1 MATIKLKPS
10 HYDRSNTSYVTVTD
24 PANMYYDTSHVG
36 SYCTIRGRAGRSSNS
51 TYYAFINGFD
61 FSSVPADAIVNSFTI
76 RIKCYRNQ
84 YENSGSSYRMRLCS
98 SASNSNVI
106 SGTTAT
112 VSIDITASVI
122 TIPTGSLTWEQI
134 KNYGRGFSIE
144 IRLRNTSTSSSN
156 YPYVYVYGAE
166 IEVDYTQISGMDIYG
181 PYYIQA
187 SYGGYSPCIEG
198 NNAYGLRPFAGSV
211 LPNCVGFTVGHFN
224 EMLNEGACTWLGNTD
239 AKNQLALAQ
248 SQGLNTGDDPV
259 VGGVICWDS
268 ADNGHCAVIEQVIDN
283 DTVITSESG
292 SNYTSDPIVTIN
304 TRYRV
309 NGAWVYGSGY
319 TYQGVIY
326 PPGYPPTPG
335 PGTGSD
341 GWYIFFH
348 EVEK

>member
-24 PANMYYDTSHVG
+24 PANMYYDTDHVG
-36 SYCTIRGRAGRSSNS
+36 SYCTLRGRAGRSSNS

-112 VSIDITASVI
+112 VSIDTTASVI

-134 KNYGRGFSIE
+134 KNYGSAFSIE

-181 PYYIQA
+181 PYYIQTA
-187 SYGGYSPCIEG
+187 YGGYSPCIEG
-198 NNAYGLRPFAGSV
+198 NNAHNLRPFAGSV
-211 LPNCVGFTVGHFN
+211 LPNCVGFT
-224 EMLNEGACTWLGNTD
+224 
-239 AKNQLALAQ
+239 
-248 SQGLNTGDDPV
+248 
-259 VGGVICWDS
+259 
-268 ADNGHCAVIEQVIDN
+268 
-283 DTVITSESG
+283 
-292 SNYTSDPIVTIN
+292 
-304 TRYRV
+304 
-309 NGAWVYGSGY
+309 
-319 TYQGVIY
+319 
-326 PPGYPPTPG
+326 
-335 PGTGSD
+335 
-341 GWYIFFH
+341 
-348 EVEK
+348 